1 MTEPRLFHFVRPYY
15 REPLVIAHAK
25 GCEVFDARGRSWLDA
40 YAGVASISVGHTHPQ
55 VTARVQEQ
63 AAKLNHCTMLY
74 QTRPLLEYLRA
85 IQSELPDHLC
95 RHFFVNSGSEA
106 MDFACQ
112 AARAHRQKPLLI
124 GFTEGFHGGSF
135 QAASVTGLPAWQP
148 VFGGDPHTAF
158 IPIRSCRFC
167 RHYADSGPRTK
178 RLQTLLHQC
187 PADCLDPL
195 DELLAK
201 RAPEAAAIL
210 IEPVLGVGGI
220 LVPCLGFFERLQHL
234 VDQYQV
240 DLICDEVQS
249 GFGRLGRQ
257 LFGFQIFHLRPDI
270 VCMAK
275 GIANGYP
282 MGLVSAT
289 EEVSAAMSG
298 KPHFSTFGG
307 NPVSCT
313 AALATLQ
320 TLNREQL
327 VLNAQNTGEHL
338 LQLLDEYLLLS
349 PFVLEI
355 RGLGLMIGIE
365 FDTADRA
372 SQVVQECFDR
382 GLLVGLGGRERNVVR
397 IEPPLTFTIDMA
409 LRTAETLAAALQATR
424 TP

>member
-1 MTEPRLFHFVRPYY
+1 
-15 REPLVIAHAK
+15 
-25 GCEVFDARGRSWLDA
+25 
-40 YAGVASISVGHTHPQ
+40 ASISVGHTHPL
-55 VTARVQEQ
+55 VTARVHDQI
-63 AAKLNHCTMLY
+63 AKLNHCTMLY
-74 QTRPLLEYLRA
+74 QTRPLLTYLQA
-85 IQSELPDHLC
+85 IQAELPDHLC

-124 GFTEGFHGGSF
+124 AFSEGFHGGSF
-135 QAASVTGLPAWQP
+135 QSASVTGLPAWQP
-148 VFGGDPHTAF
+148 VYGADPQVAYV
-158 IPIRSCRFC
+158 PVRSCRFC
-167 RHYADSGPRTK
+167 PHYSSSGLRTK
-178 RLQTLLHQC
+178 RLQPLLHQC
-187 PADCLDPL
+187 PAVCLDPL
-195 DELLAK
+195 EDLLRQ
-201 RAPEAAAIL
+201 RAPDAAAIL
-210 IEPVLGVGGI
+210 FEPVLGVGGI

-234 VDQYQV
+234 VDQYHL
-240 DLICDEVQS
+240 DLVCDEVQS
-249 GFGRLGRQ
+249 GFGRLGYQ
-257 LFGFQIFHLRPDI
+257 LFGFQVFHLRPDI

-289 EEVSAAMSG
+289 EEVSAAMGG

-313 AALATLQ
+313 AALATLE
-320 TLNREQL
+320 TIKREQL
-327 VLNAQNTGEHL
+327 ILNAQNTGEHL

-365 FDTADRA
+365 FDTAERA
-372 SQVVQECFDR
+372 HQVVEHCFER

-424 TP
+424 IS